1 VVGNVKIASDLD
13 VLREQ
18 VRKVDD
24 QLIQLLLE
32 RVGLVKEIGRIK
44 KLKSLPIFDP
54 NREDFNNERNRE
66 LARGKIPESMIDE
79 FTEYLANW
87 AREIQK
93 NLL

>member
-1 VVGNVKIASDLD
+1 MKIASDLD